1 VSSSTP
7 DTVVTVNSAIATS
20 ASPLRRLSVLAGFL
34 AALSCVFGTASAP
47 AATTWDFTSLN
58 TNGVYFATA
67 INNKGDVVGSAFSG
81 APLRQR
87 GFIRRNGVVT
97 LLDFIDP
104 PFAGGSY
111 VLRTP
116 FSSAADV
123 NEAGKVVGISSNGL
137 QSRNPS
143 GGQHAVVWDP
153 FGSSASTPFD
163 LGAYSYNAP
172 GKEPCNTSVGNDLDC
187 YTQGAAINESND
199 VAGHGEYKI
208 QQSVEEGSGAGWMLI
223 PFLIPEGD
231 RPLTTAEGDG
241 GAADML
247 FWDVG
252 GGHKL
257 NSFRASGVND
267 NGQVVVWPDPQTPTN
282 QNSSAIYTENGGPG
296 TAVSLP
302 FNAGG
307 SNVYHAINNSG
318 WVIGSDSSSPPQR
331 GRLWKAGPT
340 VELPPLPGDTESFA
354 SAINNKGDVVGT
366 SRKSGDNCWRA
377 VLWPH
382 ADHSAPVD
390 LTEQTTS
397 GWQLYEAHAIN
408 DRGQVVGAGFDNQT
422 CPGALT
428 FKPYLVTPPALLS
441 VADTTVKQPLSGT
454 ATAHFTV
461 SLGAPLDDPVS
472 VDYETVEGSGVT
484 GAKSPTNYTHTE
496 GELNFAPGETSQNVD
511 VTVKAAGPGPDKTFH
526 LDISNPVGTSIED
539 ERGTATIQSESP
551 LRVTVTAKPGK
562 VDIKQTRDG
571 PVPVDVEVD
580 VAVKNLG
587 DVPVDT
593 VELPEKLTLGWD
605 GPAPVQ
611 GFPVTQT
618 KLSPGARQL
627 GTIAP
632 GETKHGKYVLRVT
645 ADGKLTLDALVLGDA
660 GGQTV
665 PGFGTGK
672 LSSDTQVLA
681 LSADM
686 GAQVRSLTQPGMITA
701 GTPFLVNV
709 TLENRSF
716 YRRILID
723 PIYAELEGNASDGH
737 LQERDVLPTASS
749 PTGSLDEV
757 LPSQYL
763 VLPPGDRREYVAV
776 VRTSASDS
784 FEDEGGGG
792 GTRATVS
799 FEPPIVSSL
808 SDTNEVT
815 ELPSDRVA
823 VTAGSTPF
831 AVSIDD
837 AAPPVAPFNYVD
849 AALYVGKGSIWG
861 LWRFTWG
868 TFRGVVWDLPSLAVR
883 SALNVPSATFN
894 AIDRTVQLWRAL
906 EKDPVAKAQYINAVA
921 DRTATVF
928 EEAPWLIAGAPNALF
943 NAASN
948 AVGTRMTNLS
958 KEWEAGDW
966 RGALTE
972 FSAGSTQGVGEVAL
986 LLGPGVLARFPA
998 AAARWQTTKAALY
1011 LKASQKLATVLKKAE
1026 SAKVALS
1033 ALRGIVKPGMA
1044 FTQKH
1049 MTRLFGV
1056 GAKESTRIAIY
1067 AKAKKLSIVL
1077 RSRAA
1082 QSIKFIESGKAV
1094 LKPYWIKTK
1103 NVSHIDAEFLGYYA
1117 DDIGKVVIR
1126 RPLKRAA
1133 VEKALA
1139 KRGVKKGSPR
1149 YVEVI
1154 ERHDTRIEEYA
1165 TEFRE
1170 MAKWDEAKSVK
1181 GKWPWEDNGVDP
1193 RLQADETS
1201 RYGFRLVHDK
1211 ARNQYVPEIKIK
1223 NRWKFI
1229 TGDIDLIAITKANGR
1244 HLSEAE
1250 HVAVLKDLRR
1260 LMGAQHPESA
1270 TWIKGGKFWFAA
1282 KRSYLR
1288 NDGECCLAQYG
1299 PDGKIR
1305 AVEFNEKLSDPQNWK
1320 PKNYRIIWRGG
1331 YQTGPG
1337 Q

>member
-1 VSSSTP
+1 M
-7 DTVVTVNSAIATS
+7 ARGMI
-20 ASPLRRLSVLAGFL
+20 LAGFL
-34 AALSCVFGTASAP
+34 VVLIGTVGPASAP

-67 INNKGDVVGSAFSG
+67 INNKGDIVGSAVSG
-81 APLRQR
+81 GRQK

-97 LLDFIDP
+97 ILNYIDP
-104 PFAGGSY
+104 PLAGGSY
-111 VLRTP
+111 ASRTP

-123 NEAGKVVGISSNGL
+123 NEAGKVVGTSSTGL
-137 QSRNPS
+137 PSRHPS
-143 GGQHAVVWDP
+143 GGQHAALWDP
-153 FGSSASTPFD
+153 FGPTAATPFD
-163 LGAYSYNAP
+163 LGAYSYNP
-172 GKEPCNTSVGNDLDC
+172 TVGGQEPCNSGLEGDLDC
-187 YTQGAAINESND
+187 YTQGFAINEGND
-199 VAGHGEYKI
+199 VAGIGEYKI
-208 QQSVEEGSGAGWMLI
+208 QQTVGEGGGAGWVTI
-223 PFLIPEGD
+223 PFLIPSGNRMLFTGEGD
-231 RPLTTAEGDG
+231 PGT
-241 GAADML
+241 ADML
-247 FWDVG
+247 FYNVG

-257 NSFRASGVND
+257 NSFRISGAND
-267 NGQVVVWPDPQTPTN
+267 SGQVVVSPSPLTPLDSNT
-282 QNSSAIYTENGGPG
+282 SAVYTAGGGGPPATVPFS
-296 TAVSLP
+296 TAP
-302 FNAGG
+302 AGG
-307 SNVYHAINNSG
+307 GGSVYHAINNAG
-318 WVIGSDSSSPPQR
+318 WVIGSSAQK
-331 GRLWKAGPT
+331 GRLWKAGST
-340 VELPPLPGDTESFA
+340 IELPPLAGDTESFA

-366 SRKSGDNCWRA
+366 SRGKPGDNCWRA
-377 VLWPH
+377 VLWSH
-382 ADHSAPVD
+382 SDHSTPID
-390 LTEQTTS
+390 LTAQIPPP
-397 GWQLYEAHAIN
+397 WQLYEAHAIN
-408 DRGQVVGAGFDNQT
+408 DRGQIVGAGFENRT

-441 VADTTVKQPLSGT
+441 VSDTTVKQPTSGT

-461 SLGAPLDDPVS
+461 SLSAPLNDPVS
-472 VDYETVEGSGVT
+472 VDYETVPGTGVT
-484 GAKSPTNYTHTE
+484 GAKSPTNYTHKE
-496 GELNFAPGETSQNVD
+496 GTLNFAAGETSQDVP

-526 LDISNPVGTSIED
+526 LDLSNAVGTSIED
-539 ERGTATIQSESP
+539 DRGTATIQSESP
-551 LRVTVTAKPGK
+551 LQVTVTATPGK
-562 VDIKQTRDG
+562 VDVKQTRQG
-571 PVPVDVEVD
+571 PVPIDVEVD

-611 GFPVTQT
+611 GFPVIQT
-618 KLSPGARQL
+618 NLSPEARKL
-627 GTIAP
+627 GTIPP

-686 GAQVRSLTQPGMITA
+686 GAQVQSQTQPGMIKA

-716 YRRILID
+716 YRRILVE
-723 PIYAELEGNASDGH
+723 PIYAKLEGNASDGH
-737 LQERDVLPTASS
+737 LQMRDVLPTAAS
-749 PTGSLDEV
+749 PTGSMDEV
-757 LPSQYL
+757 LPSKYV
-763 VLPPGDRREYVAV
+763 VLPPGAKREYVAV

-784 FEDEGGGG
+784 FEDEGKGG

-799 FEPPIVSSL
+799 FEAPAVSAL
-808 SDTNEVT
+808 SDTNEET
-815 ELPSDRVA
+815 ALPTDRVA

-837 AAPPVAPFNYVD
+837 AAPPTSPFSYPEAVI
-849 AALYVGKGSIWG
+849 YVGKGSIWG

-883 SALNVPSATFN
+883 SAMGVPTATFN

-906 EKDPVAKAQYINAVA
+906 EKDPVARAQYINAVA

-928 EEAPWLIAGAPNALF
+928 EEAPWKIALAPNAIF

-948 AVGTRMTNLS
+948 AVGAHMTQLS

-972 FSAGSTQGVGEVAL
+972 FSAGGTQTVGEVVTM
-986 LLGPGVLARFPA
+986 LGPGVLARFPV
-998 AAARWQTTKAALY
+998 AAARWQATKAALY
-1011 LKASQKLATVLKKAE
+1011 LKATQKLATVLKKAE

-1033 ALRGIVKPGMA
+1033 ALRGVVKPGLA
-1044 FTQKH
+1044 FTEKH
-1049 MTRLFGV
+1049 MARLFGV
-1056 GAKESTRIAIY
+1056 GAKESNRLSIY

-1103 NVSHIDAEFLGYYA
+1103 NVSHLDTEYLGYFA
-1117 DDIGKVVIR
+1117 DDVGKVVIR
-1126 RPLKRAA
+1126 RPMKRAA

-1139 KRGVKKGSPR
+1139 KKGVKKNSPL
-1149 YVEVI
+1149 YKEVL
-1154 ERHDTRIEEYA
+1154 ERHDTRVDEYA

-1170 MAKWDEAKSVK
+1170 MTKWDEAKSVK

-1193 RLQADETS
+1193 NLQADEVS
-1201 RYGFRLVHDK
+1201 RYGFRLVYDK
-1211 ARNQYVPEIKIK
+1211 TRNQYMPEIKVK
-1223 NRWKFI
+1223 NDWKFI

-1244 HLSEAE
+1244 GLTDAE
-1250 HVAVLKDLRR
+1250 HVAVLKDLRQ
-1260 LMGAQHPESA
+1260 LLGAQHPESL
-1270 TWIKGGKFWFAA
+1270 TWIKVGDFWFPA
-1282 KRSYLR
+1282 KRNYLR
-1288 NDGECCLAQYG
+1288 NDGECCLAQFG

-1305 AVEFNEKLSDPQNWK
+1305 AVEFDEKLSDPQNWK
-1320 PKNYRIIWRGG
+1320 PKDYRVYWRGG